1 MRIEIRNDKIV
12 VDGYVNAVGRDSRK
26 IPNVKGKF
34 VEQIVPN
41 TFKRALEA
49 TNNVDILLNHDK
61 SRKLGSIQEGNLELF
76 EDSIGLRAIAT
87 ITDSEV
93 IEKARKKQLRG
104 WSFGFYVDKD
114 RWEDIEEGLQRR
126 FVEGLQLTEVS
137 IVDNTMLPA
146 YVGTS
151 IETRA
156 NKEELIE
163 TRSLELDVRTVDNSI
178 KTVENPTDNSK
189 YLLELLKL
197 KKH

>member
-1 MRIEIRNDKIV
+1 MRIEVRNDKIV

-114 RWEDIEEGLQRR
+114 RWEDVEEGLQRR

-163 TRSLELDVRTVDNSI
+163 TRSLELDVRTVDNSV